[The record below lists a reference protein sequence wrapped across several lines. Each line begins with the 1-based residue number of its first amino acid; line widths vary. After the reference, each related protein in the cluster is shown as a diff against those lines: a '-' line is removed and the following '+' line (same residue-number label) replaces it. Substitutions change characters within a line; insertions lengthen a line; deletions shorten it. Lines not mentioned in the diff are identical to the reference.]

1 MDSTDFD
8 ARSPRP
14 SNGPST
20 MPDLEVV
27 RRVLAGEAALYELV
41 MRRYNRFLFEQA
53 ARADDG
59 VELQ

>member
-1 MDSTDFD
+1 
-8 ARSPRP
+8 
-14 SNGPST
+14 